1 MGAPAWSRTLPSILP
16 VELWPRSEPAPPTS
30 ATAAYAMTRATRAKA
45 LTRQCFMDT
54 SSKGVN
60 LRVRPT
66 WSGER
71 TRPPGPCGLLGM
83 HCCGSTPTSEE
94 GRDIGQDIAC
104 DDRGPV
110 GAD

>member
-1 MGAPAWSRTLPSILP
+1 MGAPAWSRTLPSSLP
-16 VELWPRSEPAPPTS
+16 VELWARSEPAPATS

-60 LRVRPT
+60 LRVRLI

-71 TRPPGPCGLLGM
+71 TRSPGPCGLRNA
-83 HCCGSTPTSEE
+83 T
-94 GRDIGQDIAC
+94 A
-104 DDRGPV
+104 V
-110 GAD
+110 GAHLRKKKEDDIRD